1 MCELSGEFKRLQ
13 VTPQHLVNRV
23 SYYVAQELVLTGY
36 CRLNYLLIG
45 RQNMC
50 GKDRT
55 EKDYVEHSFKER
67 LTLRALFGKRSE
79 AIGSAVTVKM
89 ASAAMRT

>member
-45 RQNMC
+45 PQNMW
-50 GKDRT
+50 
-55 EKDYVEHSFKER
+55 
-67 LTLRALFGKRSE
+67 
-79 AIGSAVTVKM
+79 VKTGLKKIM
-89 ASAAMRT
+89 LSILLKNA